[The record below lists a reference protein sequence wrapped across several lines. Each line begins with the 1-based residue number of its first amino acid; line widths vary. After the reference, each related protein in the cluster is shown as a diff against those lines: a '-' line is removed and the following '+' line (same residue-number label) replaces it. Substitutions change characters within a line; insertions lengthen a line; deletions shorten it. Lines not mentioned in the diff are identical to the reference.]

1 MIRQQPTFWL
11 EVRKE
16 YIIDNYEKL
25 LPYLRNYRYET
36 QYEAPDSDYNKTFR
50 CLKEVVDDICHS
62 MDEDN
67 VFKQTP
73 LHWDEATLKRN
84 VGLMAS
90 YLLSA
95 MKKGITDNHTLLYL
109 CTILLDVEKK
119 PDAALLSDF
128 KKIAACCGANREV
141 LVYGFGWDDV
151 ERIPQF
157 SLSLFCQKAGKT
169 NFKPSAEDKV
179 NVYEGKG
186 LMSMNKD
193 TINLAPMNLTDYD
206 KADLLP
212 QFKLPMDVNIMVR
225 RADKTNKT
233 EFPELIE
240 TCTDLLRGLDS
251 IAPSIKHDLQQYENG
266 DFLKVRVKAIDYEKG
281 FIECETIDPDYK
293 KIRGGL
299 FIPYNLYN
307 YFNDIYAISKT
318 DLVRA
323 LRLNDVLFVRKQSVD
338 HYPFII
344 DSQIFRKFND
354 CYIEDM
360 EPHVCDAVH
369 LQTYAG
375 GNGNRWLTDGGVQV
389 NVLGRLDDDIQTCVD
404 HGQPVRIRIIET
416 KQDKSGNWVVNGK
429 YVYDDPS
436 SFSDTYEAFV
446 NQARDEF
453 LSSFLDY
460 YYEAPDNEQSGQQT
474 GTVMPSAV
482 PFLINLFYRSSII
495 TGDTRMKYLWLLA
508 ARFLAIL
515 SQDAASNAFLRQQ
528 MRFEE
533 CLVHFALGDETAS
546 TLAMRDEEQLSDLPL
561 IHNEKAIVEQ
571 LAKYQDMNVERL
583 QLVPGHEVNTD
594 YLAEMISASN
604 ILKGKLEPTELN
616 RIKRSIADYLGVAD
630 IYRNITRDYTDYGE
644 ESDTL
649 EFKTSIVF
657 PPNNNMQADLAMQKW
672 GILKAVC
679 GFLNTVSGGEILLGV
694 NDYGMACGLKN
705 DIDYLFMHRFI
716 GNQTMDSYRR
726 YVKGVIDSAF
736 RDDRNVE
743 GLDVTSTVISY
754 VIERNNEGSDLLRIR
769 IHPYENGIV
778 SFRDDYLPEGIA
790 RSYYRT
796 SGASVKMDDKLKKL
810 VKQRKGL

>member
-16 YIIDNYEKL
+16 YVVDNYEKL
-25 LPYLRNYRYET
+25 LPYLRNYRYDA
-36 QYEAPDSDYNKTFR
+36 QSEAPDSDYNKTFN
-50 CLKEVVDDICHS
+50 CLKEVVDDICQS
-62 MDEDN
+62 IDEDN

-73 LHWDEATLKRN
+73 LRWEEPELKKN
-84 VGLMAS
+84 VGLMAC

-95 MKKGITDNHTLLYL
+95 MKKGISDDHTLLYL

-128 KKIAACCGANREV
+128 KKIAVSCGANKEV
-141 LVYGFGWDDV
+141 LSYGFGWEDV

-169 NFKPSAEDKV
+169 IFKPSAEDRLG
-179 NVYEGKG
+179 VYEGKG
-186 LMSMNKD
+186 LMTINKD
-193 TINLAPMNLTDYD
+193 IVNLAPMNRTDYD
-206 KADLLP
+206 KADLQP
-212 QFKLPMDVNIMVR
+212 QFQLPMGVNMMVR

-233 EFPELIE
+233 EFPELID
-240 TCTDLLRGLDS
+240 TCTDMLRGLDN
-251 IAPSIKHDLQQYENG
+251 IAPSIKRDLHQYENG
-266 DFLKVRVKAIDYEKG
+266 DLLKVRVKFIDAVRG
-281 FIECETIDPDYK
+281 FIECETIDPDYE

-299 FIPYNLYN
+299 FIPYNLFN
-307 YFNDIYAISKT
+307 YFNEIYTIGKT
-318 DLVRA
+318 DLVQA
-323 LRLNDVLFVRKQSVD
+323 LQLDDVLMVRKQSVD

-344 DSQIFRKFND
+344 DAPIFREFND
-354 CYIEDM
+354 RYIEEM

-369 LQTYAG
+369 LQSYAG
-375 GNGNRWLTDGGVQV
+375 GNGDRWLTDGGVQV
-389 NVLGRLDDDIQTCVD
+389 NVLGKLSDDMQACVD
-404 HGQPVRIRIIET
+404 NDQPVRIRIIET

-429 YVYDDPS
+429 YVYNEPS
-436 SFSDTYEAFV
+436 SFTGTYEEFV
-446 NQARDEF
+446 SQARDEF
-453 LSSFLDY
+453 ISAFLDY
-460 YYEAPDNEQSGQQT
+460 YYEAPVDEQNSLEA
-474 GTVMPSAV
+474 GTVMPEAV
-482 PFLINLFYRSSII
+482 PFLIGLFYRTSII
-495 TGDTRMKYLWLLA
+495 TGDTRTKYLWLFA
-508 ARFLAIL
+508 ARFLAII
-515 SQDAASNAFLRQQ
+515 SQDTASSAFLHQQ

-546 TLAMRDEEQLSDLPL
+546 TLALRDEEELPNLPL
-561 IHNEKAIVEQ
+561 IRNEKAIVEQ

-616 RIKRSIADYLGVAD
+616 RIKRSIADYLGVSD
-630 IYRNITRDYTDYGE
+630 VYRNITRDYTDYGE

-657 PPNNNMQADLAMQKW
+657 PPNNNMQADLAIQKW
-672 GILKAVC
+672 AILKAVC

-716 GNQTMDSYRR
+716 GSQTMDSYRR

-736 RDDRNVE
+736 RDDHNIE

-754 VIERNNEGSDLLRIR
+754 VIERNNEGNDLLRIR
-769 IHPYENGIV
+769 VHPYENGIV

-790 RSYYRT
+790 RTYYRT
-796 SGASVKMDDKLKKL
+796 SGASVKMDDKLMKL